1 LGGGVI
7 LKKFE
12 YLKPDSIQETVS
24 ILAQY
29 GEKARII
36 NGGTDL
42 IIGMR
47 DKIIQPEYVVDIKA
61 IPHLNK
67 INYNKEQ
74 GLDIGATVTLNE
86 VSDSKIVQEHHP
98 ILAEACKTVGSYQVR
113 NRATLVGNICNASP
127 SADTAPPLLVLD
139 AKVNIVGPGGEK
151 TVPLNQF
158 FLGVKKNILNNGEIV
173 TSVTVPPIKDKW
185 TGIYIKQGRRK
196 DVDLATVGVA
206 VVCIRDEIRIALGA
220 VAPTPVR
227 AFKTEILLRGEAIDE
242 SLLEEAGESAL
253 AEVSPI
259 SDVRSSQEYR
269 EEIIKVLVK
278 RAILQVKK
286 GGIVHEA

>member
-1 LGGGVI
+1 

-12 YLKPDSIQETVS
+12 YLKPDSIQEIIS
-24 ILAQY
+24 ILSQY

-42 IIGMR
+42 IVGMR

-61 IPHLNK
+61 ISHLNK
-67 INYNKEQ
+67 ITYNKEQ

-86 VSDSKIVQEHHP
+86 VSDSKIVQEHYP
-98 ILAEACKTVGSYQVR
+98 ILAETCKTIGSYQVR

-139 AKVNIVGPGGEK
+139 AKVNIMGPGGEK

-158 FLGVKKNILNNGEIV
+158 FVGVKKNILNNGEIV

-185 TGIYIKQGRRK
+185 TGVYLKQGRRK

-206 VVCIRDEIRIALGA
+206 VVYIRDEIRIALGA
-220 VAPTPVR
+220 VAPTPIR
-227 AFKTEILLRGEAIDE
+227 AFKTEVLLKGKAIDE
-242 SLLEEAGESAL
+242 SLLEEAGKSAL

-259 SDVRSSQEYR
+259 SDVRSSKEYR
-269 EEIIKVLVK
+269 KEIIKVLVK
-278 RAILQVKK
+278 RAILQVK
-286 GGIVHEA
+286 GGCSA